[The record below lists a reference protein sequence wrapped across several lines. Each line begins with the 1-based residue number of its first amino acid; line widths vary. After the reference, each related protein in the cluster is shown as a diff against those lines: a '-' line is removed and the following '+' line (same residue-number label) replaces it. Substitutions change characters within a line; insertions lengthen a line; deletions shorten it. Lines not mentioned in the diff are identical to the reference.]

1 MNWAQA
7 KAENQLGDHSIWVGE
22 DGGLCLG
29 CHSNRGKRGQILDM
43 SSRSKHHSQAV
54 AREGKKEMKDDSKEF
69 GDRVEMS
76 TLPIP

>member
-7 KAENQLGDHSIWVGE
+7 ETENQLGNHSIWVGE
-22 DGGLCLG
+22 DGGLYVG
-29 CHSNRGKRGQILDM
+29 CHSNSGKWGQILEM
-43 SSRSKHHSQAV
+43 SSRQNQHSQAV

-76 TLPIP
+76 TLPIS